1 VAIATKFGFKFD
13 PEAGKQ
19 RQSAPE
25 VKRARSIGDLR
36 HAGAARAATED

>member
-13 PEAGKQ
+13 PETGKQ

-25 VKRARSIGDLR
+25 VKPARSIGELR
-36 HAGAARAATED
+36 QGAARAATED